1 MDSSE
6 NQILS
11 WYQTTFLLKNFRND
25 LLFNLL
31 APAKIWLSQTCQKW
45 EEERRKRNDYRL
57 SLPSFFHFHRP
68 PPPTFSR
75 TRSLSRLPHYLR
87 AWNMLPY

>member
-11 WYQTTFLLKNFRND
+11 WYQTTYLVNNFRKD
-25 LLFNLL
+25 LLSNLF
-31 APAKIWLSQTCQKW
+31 APAKIWLSQTYQKW

-57 SLPSFFHFHRP
+57 SLPSFFTVP
-68 PPPTFSR
+68 PPPFRVPVHFRQEHAPLLRQKFSLE
-75 TRSLSRLPHYLR
+75 T
-87 AWNMLPY
+87 M